1 MLPTAPL
8 LLAIAIA
15 LASVGCEV
23 KKTAA
28 QEKQEREKLAM
39 AEKKQRAA
47 KYYDELIKKFP
58 DSEFAEDAKKRLQA
72 LGPVATPGGKPSPK

>member
-1 MLPTAPL
+1 MLRIAPL
-8 LLAIAIA
+8 LLVIAVS
-15 LASVGCEV
+15 LAGVGCEQ

-28 QEKQEREKLAM
+28 QIKAEQEKLRM

-58 DSEFAEDAKKRLQA
+58 DSEFADDAKKRLQA
-72 LGPVATPGGKPSPK
+72 LGPVGTPSPKPAH